1 MSHVAVENAHGLDQQ
16 LAALDL
22 NSAAEGQGG
31 GGTGRR
37 YIPPH
42 LRNKEASKNGNA
54 YASGRQS
61 GYSVA
66 PVRSFS
72 PKQYPQT
79 WYPERNHRHRSNYTK
94 GWNDCRTGYPSCG
107 SQELSFYQAYR
118 GGWPDRRAS
127 PTHTDCSVTTDA
139 NDDTASVLSWADRC
153 DSPGW
158 DGGRSNGFVNGYH
171 DGRDNRMNGD
181 RSFGGRGPSRSD
193 RGGRGFGYDNKDG
206 GGWNSGKDNRD
217 AYTSFGGRSDRGK
230 SSFFNDRGSGS
241 RGRYERPGFGTRD
254 GGGNSRWVEDSRDE
268 EDWSKPTSPNE
279 RLEHELFS
287 GSNTGINFE
296 KYDDIP
302 VEATGSS
309 CPPHIESFHDVD
321 MGEIIMGN
329 ITLSRYTRPTP
340 VQKHAI
346 PIIKAKRDL
355 MACAQT
361 GSGKTAAF
369 LLPVLS
375 QIYSDGPGEALQA
388 VKASSQENGKY
399 GRRKQYPISLVLAP
413 TRELALQIY
422 DEARKFAYRSKV
434 RPCVVYGGAD
444 IGQQIRDLERGC
456 HLLVATPGRLVDM
469 MERGKIGLD
478 YCNYLVLDEAD
489 RMLDMG
495 FEPQIRRIV
504 EQDTMPPKGLRQT
517 MMFSA
522 TFPKEIQI
530 LARDFLEEYI
540 FLAVGRVGSTSEN
553 ITQKVVWVEE
563 SDKRSFLLDLLN
575 ATVIPSEVQENSTE
589 NPEKP
594 GKDSL
599 TLVFVE
605 TKKGADALEDFLYRE
620 GYACT
625 SIHGDRSQRD
635 REEAL
640 HQFRS
645 GRCPIL
651 VATAVAA
658 RGLDISNVKHVINF
672 DLPSDIEEYVHR
684 IGRTGRVGNL
694 GLATSF
700 FNDKN
705 SNITK
710 DLLDILVESKQE
722 VPSWLESLAYEHQHK
737 SSNRGRSKRFSGG
750 FGARDYRQ
758 TSNSSSSFS
767 SRGNRSTGGHG
778 GNRGFGGGKGGFG
791 NFGYSN
797 DGYGGNYS
805 QVDWWG
811 N

>member
-1 MSHVAVENAHGLDQQ
+1 MSHVAIGNVLDLDQQ
-16 LAALDL
+16 LAGLDL
-22 NSAAEGQGG
+22 TSSAGDAQSAGG
-31 GGTGRR
+31 AGKGR

-42 LRNKEASKNGNA
+42 LRNKEASKNA
-54 YASGRQS
+54 YNPLG
-61 GYSVA
+61 
-66 PVRSFS
+66 
-72 PKQYPQT
+72 T
-79 WYPERNHRHRSNYTK
+79 NRSN
-94 GWNDCRTGYPSCG
+94 NYPMLRIC
-107 SQELSFYQAYR
+107 
-118 GGWPDRRAS
+118 
-127 PTHTDCSVTTDA
+127 
-139 NDDTASVLSWADRC
+139 
-153 DSPGW
+153 
-158 DGGRSNGFVNGYH
+158 
-171 DGRDNRMNGD
+171 
-181 RSFGGRGPSRSD
+181 
-193 RGGRGFGYDNKDG
+193 FGYEKDG
-206 GGWNSGKDNRD
+206 GWSNKEVRD
-217 AYTSFGGRSDRGK
+217 PYSSFGSRADRGK
-230 SSFFNDRGSGS
+230 SSFFNDRG
-241 RGRYERPGFGTRD
+241 RGRYEDRGRGNASDSAYDHFGSRNDRGGYGRLDRGGFGSRE
-254 GGGNSRWVEDSRDE
+254 GGGNSRWVEDKRDDD
-268 EDWSKPTSPNE
+268 DWSKQLPPNE
-279 RLEHELFS
+279 RMEQELFS
-287 GSNTGINFE
+287 ASNTGINFE

-302 VEATGSS
+302 VEATGANS
-309 CPPHIESFHDVD
+309 PPHIETFQDVN

-329 ITLSRYTRPTP
+329 IELSRYDRPTP

-346 PIIKAKRDL
+346 PIIISKRDL

-369 LLPVLS
+369 LLPILS
-375 QIYSDGPGEALQA
+375 QIYAEGPGEALKNA
-388 VKASSQENGKY
+388 KAQDSSKY
-399 GRRKQYPISLVLAP
+399 GRRKQYPIALVLAP
-413 TRELALQIY
+413 TRELAVQIY
-422 DEARKFAYRSKV
+422 DESRKFAYRSKV
-434 RPCVVYGGAD
+434 RPSVVYGGAD

-469 MERGKIGLD
+469 IERGKVGLD
-478 YCNYLVLDEAD
+478 YCKYLVLDEAD

-504 EQDTMPPKGLRQT
+504 EQDAMPPKDVRQT
-517 MMFSA
+517 LMFSA

-530 LARDFLEEYI
+530 LARDFLDEYI

-563 SDKRSFLLDLLN
+563 QDKRSFLLDLLN
-575 ATVIPSEVQENSTE
+575 ATG
-589 NPEKP
+589 KW
-594 GKDSL
+594 KDSL

-605 TKKGADALEDFLYRE
+605 TKKGADSLEDFLYRE

-700 FNDKN
+700 FNEKN

-710 DLLDILVESKQE
+710 DLLDLLVEAKQE
-722 VPSWLESLAYEHQHK
+722 VPSWLENLAYEQQHR
-737 SSNRGRSKRFSGG
+737 STGRGRSKSRFGAG

-758 TSNSSSSFS
+758 TNSSFNT
-767 SRGNRSTGGHG
+767 RGNRSTTHSGP
-778 GNRGFGGGKGGFG
+778 RGYGGGGYG
-791 NFGYSN
+791 NYYN
-797 DGYGGNYS
+797 ADGYGGAYNS

>member
-1 MSHVAVENAHGLDQQ
+1 SG
-16 LAALDL
+16 
-22 NSAAEGQGG
+22 
-31 GGTGRR
+31 R

-42 LRNKEASKNGNA
+42 LRNKEAS
-54 YASGRQS
+54 
-61 GYSVA
+61 
-66 PVRSFS
+66 RS
-72 PKQYPQT
+72 
-79 WYPERNHRHRSNYTK
+79 
-94 GWNDCRTGYPSCG
+94 
-107 SQELSFYQAYR
+107 
-118 GGWPDRRAS
+118 
-127 PTHTDCSVTTDA
+127 
-139 NDDTASVLSWADRC
+139 
-153 DSPGW
+153 DSAGW
-158 DGGRSNGFVNGYH
+158 DGGRCNGFVNGYH
-171 DGRDNRMNGD
+171 DGRDNRLNGD
-181 RSFGGRGPSRSD
+181 RSGFGGRGPSRSD
-193 RGGRGFGYDNKDG
+193 RGFGYDKD
-206 GGWNSGKDNRD
+206 GGWNSSKDRD
-217 AYTSFGGRSDRGK
+217 AYSSFGGRSDRGK
-230 SSFFNDRGSGS
+230 SSFFGDRGAAS
-241 RGRYERPGFGTRD
+241 RGRYERGGFG
-254 GGGNSRWVEDSRDE
+254 GGSGRWAEDSRDE

-302 VEATGSS
+302 VEATGTNS
-309 CPPHIESFHDVD
+309 PPHIESFHDVD

-329 ITLSRYTRPTP
+329 ITLSRYSRPTP

-346 PIIKAKRDL
+346 PIIKSKRDL

-375 QIYSDGPGEALQA
+375 QIYTEGPGKAL
-388 VKASSQENGKY
+388 QENGKY

-422 DEARKFAYRSKV
+422 DEARKFAYRSRV

-444 IGQQIRDLERGC
+444 IGQQIRDLEKGC

-478 YCNYLVLDEAD
+478 CCNYLVLDEAD

-530 LARDFLEEYI
+530 LARDFLDEYI

-563 SDKRSFLLDLLN
+563 NDKRSFLLDLLN
-575 ATVIPSEVQENSTE
+575 AT
-589 NPEKP
+589 

-710 DLLDILVESKQE
+710 DLLDLLVEAKQE
-722 VPSWLESLAYEHQHK
+722 VPSWLESLAYESHHK
-737 SSNRGRSKRFSGG
+737 GGSRGRSKSRFSGG
-750 FGARDYRQ
+750 FGGRDYRQ
-758 TSNSSSSFS
+758 SSSSSNSFS
-767 SRGNRSTGGHG
+767 SRG
-778 GNRGFGGGKGGFG
+778 GFGGGKGSFHRLPSLGGEMCGFG
-791 NFGYSN
+791 NFYNS
-797 DGYGGNYS
+797 DGYGGSYS